1 MYRHGLPLCHVT
13 CLLPNMQLCT
23 ITCVYNTHIIEE
35 CENMVVA
42 ENMCTDKHVQEH
54 VECPLM
60 CHVTCLLTQH
70 AMSTICNV
78 LAYTQCHRKILRIEI
93 QTQTEILTS
102 INSYPTGIGP
112 AVLHGHLDGQCLPY
126 TTL

>member
-1 MYRHGLPLCHVT
+1 
-13 CLLPNMQLCT
+13 
-23 ITCVYNTHIIEE
+23 
-35 CENMVVA
+35 MVVA

-54 VECPLM
+54 VDYPLM

-93 QTQTEILTS
+93 QTQNEILTS
-102 INSYPTGIGP
+102 INSYPTGP
-112 AVLHGHLDGQCLPY
+112 AVLNGHLDGQCLPY
-126 TTL
+126 TPL

>member
-1 MYRHGLPLCHVT
+1 
-13 CLLPNMQLCT
+13 
-23 ITCVYNTHIIEE
+23 
-35 CENMVVA
+35 MVVA

-54 VECPLM
+54 VDYPLM

-93 QTQTEILTS
+93 QTQTENTHFDQLLSHWDRSSGTAWTLGWTVSAVHSTVRLVPWRTS
-102 INSYPTGIGP
+102 MLLVSLAGP
-112 AVLHGHLDGQCLPY
+112 AK
-126 TTL
+126 